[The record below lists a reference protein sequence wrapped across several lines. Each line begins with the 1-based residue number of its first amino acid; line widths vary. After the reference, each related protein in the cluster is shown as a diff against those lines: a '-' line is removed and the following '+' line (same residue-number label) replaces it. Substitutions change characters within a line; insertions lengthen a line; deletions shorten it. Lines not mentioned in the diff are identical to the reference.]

1 MLDEGAKD
9 WLSAIESKKR
19 LVDRLSLEI
28 REEEKR
34 NSRLKSEKMRSVSN
48 ALLEDLTLQREK
60 ASAFIETETELFFQ
74 KIFGVEMY
82 QPVAVKRAN
91 GVLTKALLATQ
102 LIARQLTNGLGVF
115 TVTGDSVEQDA
126 HKGLPVCE
134 VLMAQEANDDWFVPA
149 S

>member
-9 WLSAIESKKR
+9 WLSDIETNKK
-19 LVDRLSLEI
+19 LVDLLTLKI

-34 NSRLKSEKMRSVSN
+34 NSRLKSAKMLKASN
-48 ALLEDLTLQREK
+48 ALLEGLEAQRQEAVK
-60 ASAFIETETELFFQ
+60 LIASETELFFQ
-74 KIFGVEMY
+74 KVFGVEMY
-82 QPVAVKRAN
+82 QPVAVRRAN

-102 LIARQLTNGLGVF
+102 LIARQLANGLGVF
-115 TVTGDSVEQDA
+115 TVTGDSVDKDA

-134 VLMAQEANDDWFVPA
+134 VLMAQEANNDWFVPA